1 MLRTIHRYRLI
12 FLIILVL
19 SSIALAF
26 SGFAYSW
33 ISPYQERHAIAIDD
47 TSISFRDIENERRE
61 LDRIFRQQFGP
72 QYFRILSQLNINV
85 PQQAVDRAIQN
96 ALLTREATRIG
107 FASGPRAVANQL
119 AAKFG
124 SMPNPREQYSAFLDS
139 IQMTSQEFERRL
151 EESLLRAQLE
161 QLIQNASI
169 PSERELAAA
178 VRLEKTKYSVSYVS
192 LSGDSFLSEVPDP
205 SADAIAAYYEDNA
218 SDFEIPARVS
228 YSFVDLEPSKFL
240 DVVELFEDDVEI
252 YYTDHEHEYTTPER
266 RTVRVLEVRAP
277 APKDASAA
285 KPETVQPKEPAQPE
299 KTKEQIAEELLVKL
313 SSGAMFADL
322 AKQHSAH
329 ESASNGGLLESA
341 TEQELAAK
349 LGAASAQEVFA
360 LPQGKPQV
368 LSAGSAPG
376 AFIALVEEIAP
387 LTITPLSEV
396 RASIEEKIRA
406 REAPAFVAAKAEE
419 WLEEWR
425 KQGIPLKDFIL
436 SEQLAPRNLALKDSG
451 GLREASQDPPDYTG
465 LSAKVLEQVDDRRLL
480 LDLGDKIVLAEVS
493 EFKAPEVQTLEQVT
507 PTIIAELRKSAAAA
521 RAKEVAQLIVDGLRS
536 GTHKSLEQAAAAS
549 GQALLKMTDLTR
561 DQTTAP
567 FNENPLKRAVFSAQ
581 EAPLLPTGVL
591 TKDGQHFVVQ
601 VDALSPPTETEVL
614 AGIKEER
621 EEEANALSGL
631 VLASMLNHLKANS
644 KIDIRAGVIGQGS

>member
-33 ISPYQERHAIAIDD
+33 ISPSQERHAIAIDD

-85 PQQAVDRAIQN
+85 QQQAVDRAIQN
-96 ALLTREATRIG
+96 ALLTREASKIG
-107 FASGPRAVANQL
+107 FASGPGAVANQL
-119 AAKFG
+119 AAEFG
-124 SMPNPREQYSAFLDS
+124 SLPDPRQQYSAFLDS

-151 EESLLRAQLE
+151 EQGLLRAQLE

-169 PSERELAAA
+169 PSERELAGA
-178 VRLEKTKYSVSYVS
+178 VRLEKTKYSVSYVT

-205 SADAIAAYYEDNA
+205 SADSIAAYYEDNA

-228 YSFVDLEPSKFL
+228 YGFVDLEPSKFL
-240 DVVELFEDDVEI
+240 DVVELFEDDIEI
-252 YYTDHEHEYTTPER
+252 YYTDNEHEYTTPER
-266 RTVRVLEVRAP
+266 RTVRVIEVRTPSPASKDPPAAAP
-277 APKDASAA
+277 
-285 KPETVQPKEPAQPE
+285 TGTEPPE
-299 KTKEQIAEELLVKL
+299 KTKEQIAEELLAKL
-313 SSGAMFADL
+313 GSGGTFADL
-322 AKQHSAH
+322 AKKHSAH
-329 ESASNGGLLESA
+329 ESASTGGLLESA

-349 LGAASAQEVFA
+349 VGAASAQEIFS

-368 LSAGSAPG
+368 LSSGSATG
-376 AFIALVEEIAP
+376 ALIALVEEVKP
-387 LTITPLSEV
+387 LTVTPLSEV
-396 RASIEEKIRA
+396 RAAIEERIRA

-419 WLEEWR
+419 WLEDWR
-425 KQGIPLKDFIL
+425 KQGVPLKDFIA
-436 SEQLAPRNLALKDSG
+436 SEQLAPRNLELKDSG
-451 GLREASQDPPDYTG
+451 GLRDASQDPEGFGG
-465 LSAKVLEQVDDRRLL
+465 LSAKVLEQVDDTRLL
-480 LDLGDKIVLAEVS
+480 LDLGNRIVLAEVS

-507 PTIIAELRKSAAAA
+507 PTIVSELRKSAAAT

-549 GQALLKMTDLTR
+549 GQALLKLTDLTR
-561 DQTTAP
+561 DQATAP
-567 FNENPLKRAVFSAQ
+567 FNENPLKRAVFSALQ
-581 EAPLLPTGVL
+581 APLLPSEVL

-601 VDALSPPTETEVL
+601 VDSLTTPSESEVL
-614 AGIKEER
+614 AAIKEAR
-621 EEEANALSGL
+621 EEEANALSGV
-631 VLASMLNHLKANS
+631 VLASMLNQLKANS
-644 KIDIRAGVIGQGS
+644 KIDISAGVIGQGS